1 MLVKVTGHTHVHYP
15 VTLKTLHYKTDSC
28 TEHTH
33 TCKQLCTLAFWFSF
47 SLSFTISSLAVTR
60 SCDVCSCTGW
70 HTESI
75 GLVLLRADL
84 VVKEE
89 DEVCDKEVSGR
100 RCVVESCCCCCCN
113 TSCDLLTW
121 RPETSCNFTAWKI
134 LHSYINTNYTLYE
147 NKCALILALYMY
159 CTCMVHIHVLNKY
172 CTCVHVI
179 KNWTDEKE
187 KH

>member
-1 MLVKVTGHTHVHYP
+1 MLVKLATLVEWLLLLNTLQHCPLTVLRANRACVPGNVYCFKSFHYRTG
-15 VTLKTLHYKTDSC
+15 SC
-28 TEHTH
+28 TEHAH

-84 VVKEE
+84 VVREE

-121 RPETSCNFTAWKI
+121 RHGEQKPLVIPLLEKF
-134 LHSYINTNYTLYE
+134 NT
-147 NKCALILALYMY
+147 
-159 CTCMVHIHVLNKY
+159 
-172 CTCVHVI
+172 VI
-179 KNWTDEKE
+179 
-187 KH
+187 